1 MIVEDN
7 PDILTE
13 PYFKKERKVLPEEV
27 TIYVNDTLQ
36 YNDDTGV
43 TVENE
48 LYTGETIVHL
58 LAKEGCDKILRR
70 LLDLKENPKIGKA
83 KLVEALLKHDGSG
96 WSPLMSVVKA
106 DQNVEAIAEMFL
118 EFLEE
123 EADVEDVK
131 KMIRI
136 PKEVKVK

>member
-1 MIVEDN
+1 M
-7 PDILTE
+7 
-13 PYFKKERKVLPEEV
+13 PEEI
-27 TIYVNDTLQ
+27 TTYVNDTSHH
-36 YNDDTGV
+36 DTRV
-43 TVENE
+43 EVENE

-58 LAKEGCDKILRR
+58 LAKEGCDKILKR

-83 KLVEALLKHDGSG
+83 KLVEALLKHDESG

-131 KMIRI
+131 KMICI
-136 PKEVKVK
+136 PKEVNVK